1 MSTAWFDV
9 IRKFRQC
16 GKNWSN
22 LNDQEKEVWRAAY
35 REQFGKEYKPRTL
48 AERWAREDLT
58 PAIIHREKRD
68 L

>member
-1 MSTAWFDV
+1 MSRDWYEVVDDF
-9 IRKFRQC
+9 RKQK
-16 GKNWSN
+16 KNWSN

-68 L
+68 S

>member
-1 MSTAWFDV
+1 MSRAWFD
-9 IRKFRQC
+9 ITEYFRQR

-22 LNDQEKEVWRAAY
+22 LNDQEREVWRAAY

-68 L
+68 S